1 MPRKFMVA
9 TVGYQGATVATF
21 LDALRRAGVE
31 LLVDVR
37 AVASSRRP
45 GFAKSALA
53 ANLQGAGIEY
63 LHLRDLGTPAPG
75 RAAARAGR
83 HGEMRRIYRNHL
95 ETRTAQAG
103 LDVLADVVRSGR
115 RVCLLCF
122 EADAAHCH
130 RTLVA
135 DALGGMVPIR
145 VEHLAPAVADL
156 HLRGGSF
163 PEDD

>member
-1 MPRKFMVA
+1 MVRAFPVA
-9 TVGYQGATVATF
+9 TVGYQGATVHTF
-21 LDALRRAGVE
+21 LAALRDAGTE

-83 HGEMRRIYRNHL
+83 HAEMRRIFLEHL
-95 ETRTAQAG
+95 QTPEAQAA
-103 LDVLADVVRSGR
+103 LDALADIVRSGR

-122 EADAAHCH
+122 EAEAAHCH
-130 RTLVA
+130 RALVA
-135 DALGGMVPIR
+135 DALRDIVPIR
-145 VEHLAPAVADL
+145 IAHLAPAVPDR
-156 HLRGGSF
+156 HLRAERLA
-163 PEDD
+163 EDE